1 MSQRDTLSNG
11 GQFKGDPATFPQ
23 YLILNSKRFANRPAF
38 RHKDYGI
45 WQSWTWAEIHK
56 EIRAYSLGL
65 EKLGLK
71 RGDKVAVIGQN
82 RPRLYWTFCAVQ
94 ALGGI
99 PVPVYSDSVAEEM
112 SYVLEHAEVAFT
124 VCQDQEQVD
133 KILSIRDNLTHLRTI
148 LFDETRGLR
157 DYDED
162 GLHSIDHAQE
172 LGNEIYAKDG
182 DEKWVKGFEKTSG
195 DDVAVMLYTSGTT
208 GRPKG
213 VMLSYNNLVLSS
225 QNANAFDKLDEHEEI
240 IAYLPLAWV
249 GDHVFSYTQAY
260 VSGYCV
266 CCPENP
272 ATADDNRREIA
283 PTYFFAPPR
292 VFETLLTAITVNM
305 EDASKTKQ
313 RMFEYFMDHA
323 RKVGEPI
330 LNGESVGIIDR
341 IKYALGEFFVYGPL
355 KNRMG
360 MTRMK
365 VGYTAGEAIG
375 PEIFR
380 FYRSLGLNLKQL
392 YGQTEASV
400 YVSAQPDG
408 EIRADTVGTPSPG
421 VEIDIAKSG
430 EVLYRSP
437 GVFVGYYKNDKAT
450 KETKTKDGWV
460 HTGDAGFIDQEGHLR
475 IIDRAK
481 DVGKLKD
488 GSLFAPKYIEN
499 KLKFFPNIKE
509 AVAFGDNRDKCCVF
523 LNIDLTSVGNWAER
537 NNVAYASYQELTQ
550 HPDVIRMMGEHVTQ
564 VNADLASEEMMAG
577 SQIHRFL
584 VLHKELDPD
593 DGEMTRTL
601 KVRRSFIGERYGELI
616 EALYDGSSEKF
627 IETEVVFE
635 DGRKGKISAT
645 VDIVDMEVFPPS
657 HSIKDAAE

>member
-1 MSQRDTLSNG
+1 MAQQSKASSG
-11 GQFKGDPATFPQ
+11 GVLTTFPQ
-23 YLILNSKRFANRPAF
+23 YLAENAVRFADRPAF
-38 RHKDYGI
+38 RHKDHGI
-45 WQSWTWAEIHK
+45 WQTWTWAQAHDEIK
-56 EIRAYSLGL
+56 AYSMGL
-65 EKLGLK
+65 KVLGLK
-71 RGDKVAVIGQN
+71 KGEKVAIIGQN

-94 ALGGI
+94 ALGAI
-99 PVPVYSDSVAEEM
+99 PVPVYADSVAEEM
-112 SYVLEHAEVAFT
+112 AYVLEHAEVTIA

-133 KILSIRDNLTHLRTI
+133 KVLSIQEQLKKLREV
-148 LFDETRGLR
+148 LYDEPRGLR
-157 DYDED
+157 DYDSKH
-162 GLHSIDHAQE
+162 LHSIDAVQSKGRE
-172 LGNEIYAKDG
+172 EIEKNGGDAWAKG
-182 DEKWVKGFEKTSG
+182 YEKLKG
-195 DDVAVMLYTSGTT
+195 DDIAVMLYTSGTT

-213 VMLSYNNLVLSS
+213 VMLSYDNLIKTSHNANRFDNLVET
-225 QNANAFDKLDEHEEI
+225 DEI

-249 GDHVFSYTQAY
+249 GDHVFSYTQSYIA
-260 VSGYCV
+260 GYCV
-266 CCPENP
+266 CCPESP
-272 ATADDNRREIA
+272 QTTDDDRREIA

-292 VFETLLTAITVNM
+292 VFENLLTAITVRM
-305 EDASKTKQ
+305 EDAGPTK
-313 RMFEYFMDHA
+313 RAMFQYFMDHA

-330 LNGESVGIIDR
+330 LNGESVGIWNRLI
-341 IKYALGEFFVYGPL
+341 YLLGEMLVYGPL

-392 YGQTEASV
+392 YGQTEAAV
-400 YVSAQPDG
+400 YISAQPDG
-408 EIRADTVGTPSPG
+408 EIRADTVGTPSPD
-421 VEIDIAKSG
+421 VEIEIAESG

-450 KETKTKDGWV
+450 KETKTKEGWV

-481 DVGKLKD
+481 DVGKLND

-509 AVAFGDNRDKCCVF
+509 AVAFGHERDTCCVF

-537 NNVAYASYQELTQ
+537 NNVSYASYQELTQ
-550 HPDVIRMMGEHVTQ
+550 HPEVVKMMAEHVSQ
-564 VNADLASEEMMAG
+564 VNEDLSSEEMMAG

-584 VLHKELDPD
+584 ILHKELDPD
-593 DGEMTRTL
+593 DGEMTRTM
-601 KVRRSFIGERYGELI
+601 KVRRSFISDRYNELI

-645 VDIVDMEVFPPS
+645 VSIQDAPVF
-657 HSIKDAAE
+657 AAEKMKEAAE

>member
-1 MSQRDTLSNG
+1 MARSGSASKDG
-11 GQFKGDPATFPQ
+11 GGETTFPQ
-23 YLILNSKRFANRPAF
+23 YLQLNAKRFPDRPAF

-45 WQSWTWAEIHK
+45 WQTWTWKQALE
-56 EIRAYSLGL
+56 EIRAYSMGL
-65 EKLGLK
+65 KKLGLK
-71 RGDKVAVIGQN
+71 PGQKVAIIGQN

-94 ALGGI
+94 AIGGI
-99 PVPVYSDSVAEEM
+99 PVPVYADSVAEEM
-112 SYVLEHAEVAFT
+112 SYVLEHAEVTTA

-133 KILSIRDNLTHLRTI
+133 KILSIKDSLKKLKHTLY
-148 LFDETRGLR
+148 DEQRGLR
-157 DYDED
+157 DYTVKN
-162 GLHSIDHAQE
+162 LHSIDAVQE
-172 LGNEIYAKDG
+172 MGREEYAKNGEADWVAG
-182 DEKWVKGFEKTSG
+182 YEKLKG
-195 DDVAVMLYTSGTT
+195 DDIAVMLYTSGTT
-208 GRPKG
+208 GKPKG
-213 VMLSYNNLVLSS
+213 VMLSFDNLIKSS
-225 QNANAFDKLDEHEEI
+225 LNANGFDSLNETDEI

-249 GDHVFSYTQAY
+249 GDHVFSYAQSYTA
-260 VSGYCV
+260 GYCV
-266 CCPENP
+266 CCPESP
-272 ATADDNRREIA
+272 ETADDNRREIA

-292 VFETLLTAITVNM
+292 VFETLLTAITVRM
-305 EDASKTKQ
+305 EDAGKTKQ
-313 RMFEYFMDHA
+313 KMFSYFMDHA

-330 LNGESVGIIDR
+330 LNGESVSFWDR
-341 IKYALGEFFVYGPL
+341 MVYLLGEFFVYGPL

-360 MTRMK
+360 MSKMK

-421 VEIDIAKSG
+421 VEIDIAENG
-430 EVLYRSP
+430 EVMYRSP

-460 HTGDAGFIDQEGHLR
+460 HTGDAGFIDNEGHLR

-509 AVAFGDNRDKCCVF
+509 AVAFGDKRDRCCVF

-537 NNVAYASYQELTQ
+537 NNVSYASYQELTQ
-550 HPDVIRMMGEHVTQ
+550 HEEVMKMMGDHVRE
-564 VNADLASEEMMAG
+564 VNEDLSREEMMAG

-584 VLHKELDPD
+584 ILHKELDPD
-593 DGEMTRTL
+593 DGEMTRTM

-616 EALYDGSSEKF
+616 EALYDGSEEKF

-635 DGRKGKISAT
+635 DGRKGAISAT
-645 VDIVDMEVFPPS
+645 VAIQDAPVFTPQTM
-657 HSIKDAAE
+657 KEAAE

>member
-1 MSQRDTLSNG
+1 MAGSGNVSKSGEEMT
-11 GQFKGDPATFPQ
+11 TFPQ
-23 YLILNSKRFANRPAF
+23 LLQLNAKRFASKPAF

-45 WQSWTWAEIHK
+45 WQTWTWSQAFE
-56 EIRAYSLGL
+56 EIRAYSMGL
-65 EKLGLK
+65 KKLGIK
-71 RGDKVAVIGQN
+71 NGQKVAIIGQN
-82 RPRLYWTFCAVQ
+82 RPRLYWTFCAAQ
-94 ALGGI
+94 AIGAV
-99 PVPVYSDSVAEEM
+99 PVPVYADSVAEEM
-112 SYVLEHAEVAFT
+112 SYVLEHAEVTTA

-133 KILSIRDNLTHLRTI
+133 KILSIKNNLKKLKHI
-148 LFDETRGLR
+148 VYDEPRGLR
-157 DYDED
+157 DYNVKN
-162 GLHSIDHAQE
+162 LHSIDAVQE
-172 LGNEIYAKDG
+172 MGRDELAEKG
-182 DEKWVKGFEKTSG
+182 DEAWKAGYEKLKG
-195 DDVAVMLYTSGTT
+195 DDIAVMLYTSGTT
-208 GRPKG
+208 GKPKG
-213 VMLSYNNLVLSS
+213 VMLSFDNLVKSAI
-225 QNANAFDKLDEHEEI
+225 NANGFDSLNETDEI

-249 GDHVFSYTQAY
+249 GDHVFSYAQSYTA
-260 VSGYCV
+260 GYCV
-266 CCPENP
+266 CCPESP
-272 ATADDNRREIA
+272 ETADDNRREIA

-292 VFETLLTAITVNM
+292 VFETLLTAITVRM

-313 RMFEYFMDHA
+313 KMFNYFMDHA

-330 LNGESVGIIDR
+330 LNGEKVGGLDR
-341 IKYALGEFFVYGPL
+341 FKYLLGEFLVYGPL

-360 MTRMK
+360 MSKMK

-408 EIRADTVGTPSPG
+408 EIRADTVGTPSPD
-421 VEIDIAKSG
+421 VEIDIAENG
-430 EVLYRSP
+430 EVMYRSP

-460 HTGDAGFIDQEGHLR
+460 HTGDAGFIDNEGHLR

-509 AVAFGDNRDKCCVF
+509 AVAFGDNRDRCCVF
-523 LNIDLTSVGNWAER
+523 VNIDLTSVGNWAER
-537 NNVAYASYQELTQ
+537 NNVSYASYQELTQ
-550 HPDVIRMMGEHVTQ
+550 HPDVIKMMGDHVRE
-564 VNADLASEEMMAG
+564 VNEDLSSEEMMAG

-584 VLHKELDPD
+584 ILHKELDPD
-593 DGEMTRTL
+593 DGEMTRTM

-635 DGRKGKISAT
+635 DGRKGAISAT
-645 VDIVDMEVFPPS
+645 VSIQDSEVFAPRAM
-657 HSIKDAAE
+657 KEAAE

>member
-1 MSQRDTLSNG
+1 MSQSDNASGRESL
-11 GQFKGDPATFPQ
+11 ATFPQ
-23 YLILNSKRFANRPAF
+23 YLAYNARRFGARPAF
-38 RHKDYGI
+38 RHKEHGI
-45 WQSWTWAEIHK
+45 WKTWSWEETHQS
-56 EIRAYSLGL
+56 IRAYSMGL
-65 EKLGLK
+65 ASIGLK
-71 RGDKVAVIGQN
+71 PGDKVAIVGQN

-94 ALGGI
+94 AVGGV

-112 SYVLEHAEVAFT
+112 AYVLEHAEVKIV

-133 KILSIRDNLTHLRTI
+133 KILSIQDKLKELKTVLY
-148 LFDETRGLR
+148 DEVRGLR
-157 DYDED
+157 DYDPKH
-162 GLHSIDHAQE
+162 LHSIDDVMRMGE
-172 LGNEIYAKDG
+172 EICSKEG
-182 DEKWVKGFEKTSG
+182 DAAWKTGYEKLTG

-213 VMLSYNNLVLSS
+213 VMLSFDNLVKSA
-225 QNANAFDKLDEHEEI
+225 QNANLFDKLDETDEI

-249 GDHVFSYTQAY
+249 GDHVFSYAQSYTA
-260 VSGYCV
+260 GYCV
-266 CCPENP
+266 CCPESP
-272 ATADDNRREIA
+272 ETADDNRREIA

-292 VFETLLTAITVNM
+292 VFENLLTQITVRM
-305 EDASKTKQ
+305 EDAGKFKQ
-313 RMFEYFMDHA
+313 KMFGYFMAHA
-323 RKVGEPI
+323 RNVGEPI
-330 LNGESVGIIDR
+330 LNGENVGLWDR
-341 IKYALGEFFVYGPL
+341 IIYGIGEFLVYGPL

-360 MTRMK
+360 MTKMK

-408 EIRADTVGTPSPG
+408 QIRADTVGTPSPE
-421 VEIDIAKSG
+421 VEIEIAKNG
-430 EVLYRSP
+430 EVMYRSP
-437 GVFVGYYKNDKAT
+437 GVFVGYFKNDKAT

-509 AVAFGDNRDKCCVF
+509 AVAFGDGRDRCCTF

-537 NNVAYASYQELTQ
+537 NNVSYASYQELTQ
-550 HPDVIRMMGEHVTQ
+550 HPEVIAMMGEHVRE
-564 VNADLASEEMMAG
+564 VNEDLASEEMMAG

-593 DGEMTRTL
+593 DGEMTRTM
-601 KVRRSFIGERYGELI
+601 KVRRSFIADRYGELI
-616 EALYDGSSEKF
+616 EALYDGSQSKF

-645 VDIVDMEVFPPS
+645 VTIQDVPVFAPTGM
-657 HSIKDAAE
+657 KEADE